1 MNAYLNGV
9 QAVGT
14 VTIAASGTGEIFPAK
29 SNAPFTN
36 LSISIIPV
44 ETISPYTVTA
54 YQDGEEVETHS
65 YPDESDRMVCHMAY
79 PNLIFPA
86 NVGTEAIPRF
96 NVPNKIN
103 FPGVPISVVITH
115 SSSTPLV
122 FLVYATYMECVG
134 PRFLVINQET

>member
-14 VTIAASGTGEIFPAK
+14 VTIAASGTAEIYPAK

-36 LSISIIPV
+36 LGISIIPI
-44 ETISPYTVTA
+44 ETISPYAVTV
-54 YQDGEEVETHS
+54 YHDGEELESHS
-65 YPDESDRMVCHMAY
+65 YPDASDKMVCHMSY
-79 PNLIFPA
+79 PDFIFPA
-86 NVGTEAIPRF
+86 NVGTNTVPRF
-96 NVPNKIN
+96 IVPNKLQI
-103 FPGVPISVVITH
+103 PGVPISVIITNR
-115 SSSTPLV
+115 SSTQLV